1 MKILLTGASSYV
13 GARLYLDISKKF
25 DVIGTY
31 HGTKLSEKF
40 IPLDTTHPW
49 EIKTCILK
57 EKPDII
63 IHAAAN
69 ANPRWCEA
77 NPEAAFQLNQQSTKS
92 VVESANTINA
102 QVFFISSFAA
112 IHHTDIYGQTKLQ
125 SESYVRQTNA
135 GFVILRPSLIIGFSP
150 NTVNDRPFNRILK
163 NLDEKT
169 EAVYDTS
176 WKFQPTYLGHL
187 SEIITTLIEN
197 NISYETIPVVVPE
210 LKSRYDVAHD
220 ILEPFG
226 IPVTGVDQKNTMP
239 VTTDE
244 LETLKRLHLPTYSY
258 TDIISKIVD
267 EIHHRDR
274 FVLAE

>member
-13 GARLYLDISKKF
+13 GARLYLDLSQKF

-40 IPLDTTHPW
+40 IPLDVTHPW
-49 EIKTCILK
+49 EIKTCITTK
-57 EKPDII
+57 KPDII
-63 IHAAAN
+63 LHVAAN
-69 ANPRWCEA
+69 ANSRWCAA
-77 NPEAAFQLNQQSTKS
+77 NPQLATQLNQQSTKS
-92 VVESANTINA
+92 VVDAANTIHA

-112 IHHTDIYGQTKLQ
+112 IHHEDLYGQTKLQ
-125 SESYVRQTNA
+125 SESYVRQTAA
-135 GFVILRPSLIIGFSP
+135 GYVILRPSLIIGFSP

-187 SEIITTLIEN
+187 SEIIIKLIET

-210 LKSRYDVAHD
+210 LKSRYDIAHD
-220 ILEPFG
+220 ILGAFD
-226 IPVTGVDQKNTMP
+226 IPVTGVDQKSTVP
-239 VTTDE
+239 VTTDA
-244 LETLKRLHLPTYSY
+244 LETLQRLNLPRYSY
-258 TDIISKIVD
+258 DDIIARIID
-267 EIHHRDR
+267 EIHHRER
-274 FVLAE
+274 FVLS